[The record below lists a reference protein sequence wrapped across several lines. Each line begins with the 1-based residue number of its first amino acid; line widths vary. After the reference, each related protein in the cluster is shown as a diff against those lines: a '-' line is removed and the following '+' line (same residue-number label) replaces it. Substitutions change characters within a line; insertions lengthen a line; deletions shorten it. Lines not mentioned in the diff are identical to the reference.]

1 MTNKN
6 RIALISEYLHV
17 RYKKLIVVRKQE
29 YANAAALRDAE
40 CQLLLKINETFG
52 DDAVEIRSVEVKG
65 RKRLDYKSIETMIDN
80 YIDSILG
87 YSVDNDLTGDDSLES
102 NFKRAEDF
110 MAKFRDFKLTLILS
124 DGTNNED

>member
-1 MTNKN
+1 M
-6 RIALISEYLHV
+6 
-17 RYKKLIVVRKQE
+17 Q
-29 YANAAALRDAE
+29 NAAALRDAE

-65 RKRLDYKSIETMIDN
+65 RKRLDYKSIEIMIDN

-124 DGTNNED
+124 DGTNNEN